1 MKVVLVAALSAFVA
15 VSGADFR
22 GRWKEDQTKRT
33 GLNDLLVAAGNGTAL
48 FIYLFNFAFLLIIEG
63 TTEKLLQFKMPVKSI

>member
-1 MKVVLVAALSAFVA
+1 MKVVLVAALSAFVV

-33 GLNDLLVAAGNGTAL
+33 GLNDLLVAAGNGTAV
-48 FIYLFNFAFLLIIEG
+48 FIYLFTYLTLRFY
-63 TTEKLLQFKMPVKSI
+63 

>member
-1 MKVVLVAALSAFVA
+1 MKVVLVAALAAFVV

-48 FIYLFNFAFLLIIEG
+48 FIYLFIYLFNFAFLLIIEG
-63 TTEKLLQFKMPVKSI
+63 TTEKLL

>member
-1 MKVVLVAALSAFVA
+1 MKVVLVAALSAFVV

-48 FIYLFNFAFLLIIEG
+48 FIYLLI
-63 TTEKLLQFKMPVKSI
+63 